1 MGLFAEV
8 VTKWFKYL
16 WIKSSKNQNMLRGFG
31 AFGILGK
38 LRLSSPFSQQYKHIQ
53 KRNINIVLSVFYG
66 ISQSLLIMQSL
77 TTYSLGP
84 TSQSSYVS

>member
-8 VTKWFKYL
+8 VAKWFKYL

-31 AFGILGK
+31 AFGILGE

-53 KRNINIVLSVFYG
+53 KRNINIVLSLFFLKCILWNFSVTVNNAVT
-66 ISQSLLIMQSL
+66 QRQNH
-77 TTYSLGP
+77 T
-84 TSQSSYVS
+84 V

>member
-31 AFGILGK
+31 AFGILGE

-53 KRNINIVLSVFYG
+53 KRNINIVLSLFFFKCILWNFSVTVNNAVT
-66 ISQSLLIMQSL
+66 QRQNH
-77 TTYSLGP
+77 T
-84 TSQSSYVS
+84 V

>member
-31 AFGILGK
+31 AFGILGE

-53 KRNINIVLSVFYG
+53 KRNINIVLSLFFIKCILWNFSVTVNNAVT
-66 ISQSLLIMQSL
+66 QRQNH
-77 TTYSLGP
+77 T
-84 TSQSSYVS
+84 V

>member
-31 AFGILGK
+31 AFGILGE

-53 KRNINIVLSVFYG
+53 KRNINIVLSLFFLKCILWNFSVTVNNAVT
-66 ISQSLLIMQSL
+66 QRQNH
-77 TTYSLGP
+77 T
-84 TSQSSYVS
+84 V